1 MFHVKHSPRADAFS
15 GTFDV
20 AAAVRMTRMVWLR
33 ACNHVT
39 WAVFHNRGTL
49 CFTWNT
55 LCLARL
61 PTALYIA
68 HVPNIRPQ
76 QGRAAGEGL

>member
-33 ACNHVT
+33 A
-39 WAVFHNRGTL
+39 
-49 CFTWNT
+49 
-55 LCLARL
+55 
-61 PTALYIA
+61 
-68 HVPNIRPQ
+68 
-76 QGRAAGEGL
+76 